1 MTMDPTN
8 ERLQKEEG
16 SVRTVDP
23 REARRV
29 VISSAIGTTIE
40 FYDFSLYGLAAA
52 LVFGP
57 QFFSSEN
64 PATAQLAALATFSIG
79 FFFRPIGGIMAGHF
93 GDRIGRK
100 TVMLWSFIVM
110 GTSTLLVAFLPTYA
124 AIGVAA
130 PLLLVLLRAVQG
142 LAAGAEWSGAAL
154 MAVEHAPVNKR
165 GLYGSAPAFGTS
177 AGSLLASSVF
187 LIVSLVNKDAFVS
200 FGWRFAFGI
209 SFVLVAYGF
218 YLRRRVTES
227 PLFEE
232 ALKHEPPRVP
242 LAVVLRSH
250 PIAVLRTISWVL
262 VSGAT
267 GYIVNTYGVSF
278 AVKNTGASQA
288 SVLGLLN
295 VAIVLDIVALLIV
308 GRLYDRHRRPVLIT
322 AALFQI
328 PAAILLFPLLSLGTL
343 ASAGLAFALVF
354 IGVGII
360 ECTRGA
366 LISDLFPVEIR
377 YTGMALS
384 YNLAYV
390 LAGLAPLVAA
400 TIVGST
406 GSITWMVVILA
417 VISLIALPTAF
428 VRPRAEP
435 IKLLE
440 EDSSVAA
447 ASPGR
452 SGASH
457 RPDRK

>member
-1 MTMDPTN
+1 MTTVPRNDPSPGESAT
-8 ERLQKEEG
+8 K
-16 SVRTVDP
+16 TIDP

-29 VISSAIGTTIE
+29 VLSSAIGTTIE

-64 PATAQLAALATFSIG
+64 PAAAQLAALATFSIG
-79 FFFRPIGGIMAGHF
+79 FFFRPIGGIIAGHF

-110 GTSTLLVAFLPTYA
+110 GTATLLVAFLPTYA
-124 AIGVAA
+124 SIGVAA
-130 PLLLVLLRAVQG
+130 PLLLVSLRAIQG

-154 MAVEHAPVNKR
+154 MAVEHAPANKR

-177 AGSLLASSVF
+177 LGSLLASTAF
-187 LIVSLVNKDAFVS
+187 LIVSLTNKDAFVS
-200 FGWRFAFGI
+200 FGWRIAFGI
-209 SFVLVAYGF
+209 SFILVIYGF

-242 LAVVLRSH
+242 LAVVLKRH
-250 PIAVLRTISWVL
+250 PTAVLRTMSWVL

-267 GYIVNTYGVSF
+267 GYIVNTYGVSL
-278 AVKNTGASQA
+278 AVKNTGGSQPQILA
-288 SVLGLLN
+288 LLN
-295 VAIVLDIVALLIV
+295 AALVLDLIALLIV
-308 GRLYDRHRRPVLIT
+308 GRLYDRHRRGVLIT
-322 AALFQI
+322 AALVQI
-328 PAAILLFPLLSLGTL
+328 PAAVLLFPLLSIGTL
-343 ASAGLAFALVF
+343 PAVGLAFALVW

-366 LISDLFPVEIR
+366 LICDLFPVEVR

-400 TIVGST
+400 SIVAST

-428 VRPRAEP
+428 VRPRVEP
-435 IKLLE
+435 IKLV
-440 EDSSVAA
+440 EDKTPVQDGAEPVY
-447 ASPGR
+447 PG
-452 SGASH
+452 
-457 RPDRK
+457 